1 MRKKQSR
8 ADVSATRRTMAVSEE
23 DLTKLLKQRLTYCM
37 EIEDIS
43 KRLQELQDKI
53 ETDGDDWGH
62 RLLGFSVNPR
72 GLDGLFEKERRRARR
87 G

>member
-37 EIEDIS
+37 EIED
-43 KRLQELQDKI
+43 LQAVAGVARQDR
-53 ETDGDDWGH
+53 D
-62 RLLGFSVNPR
+62 
-72 GLDGLFEKERRRARR
+72 
-87 G
+87 